1 MNFKYYNTKNLVIFI
16 IVLSILYGLLSNE
29 LDKFLPTNTT
39 FKEIWKYINVFSTT
53 SLLFLTL
60 LFIDKIGWKWK
71 LFKWLVDIPNLNGRY
86 EGKLESTFQTKG
98 TNTIKDCAIEI
109 RQTASK
115 VKIFSYYG
123 DPGTNNQTS
132 IGYSFSEEVVKEDDG
147 FFSVY
152 HIFSGEPDA
161 LQIDLHK
168 HHGFS
173 IMKFYPDLKLLDGS
187 YFNERTNKG
196 TLKVTFKQKNLL
208 GRLRLNP

>member
-1 MNFKYYNTKNLVIFI
+1 MA
-16 IVLSILYGLLSNE
+16 
-29 LDKFLPTNTT
+29 
-39 FKEIWKYINVFSTT
+39 IWKYINIFSTT

-60 LFIDKIGWKWK
+60 LFIDKVGWKWK

-86 EGKLESTFQTKG
+86 VGTLESTFQTSG
-98 TNTIKDCAIEI
+98 ANTKKDCAIEI
-109 RQTASK
+109 KQTASK
-115 VKIFSYYG
+115 VKVFSYYG

-132 IGYSFSEEVVKEDDG
+132 IGYSFSEEIVKEDDG

-152 HIFSGEPDA
+152 HIFSGEPDT